1 MYINKNLAYAKSCG
15 AAKKNR
21 GFVLGIAMIVLTVLL
36 TLSIAITI
44 VLLRDLKQS
53 NISYDT
59 RVASA
64 LADSS
69 LACAESIFRN
79 FKSADNTRSLFPTST
94 GVILSTHF
102 NNNGSTGFPAVDP
115 TTVGC
120 FDVPMFP
127 SALTGASTFIA
138 TTTYTAAGYTGTTTV
153 STSTVGSYAGGAKVM
168 ITIKRDDFPRFA
180 CAEIEMHTTSTGAVL
195 IIGRG
200 KVPCDSTSRVE
211 RVVVKR
217 YN

>member
-1 MYINKNLAYAKSCG
+1 MYINNI
-15 AAKKNR
+15 KKQNR

-36 TLSIAITI
+36 TLSISITI
-44 VLLRDLKQS
+44 ILLRDLRGS
-53 NISYDT
+53 SISYDT

-69 LACAESIFRN
+69 LLCAESIFKN
-79 FKSADNTRSLFPTST
+79 YKSVGNDRSLFPVVTT
-94 GVILSTHF
+94 LSPNTHF
-102 NNNGSTGFPAVDP
+102 NSGDFAYVDP

-120 FDVPMFP
+120 FDVPIFQAGLT
-127 SALTGASTFIA
+127 SAPAAPATGTVSAAGYEA
-138 TTTYTAAGYTGTTTV
+138 TTTVTM
-153 STSTVGSYAGGAKVM
+153 STVQAYDRGARVLVQ
-168 ITIKRDDFPRFA
+168 IKRSDFARSA

-200 KVPCDSTSRVE
+200 KVPCDSTVRVE

>member
-1 MYINKNLAYAKSCG
+1 MSINKFKN
-15 AAKKNR
+15 KNR

-36 TLSIAITI
+36 TLSISITI
-44 VLLRDLKQS
+44 ILLRDLKGS

-64 LADSS
+64 LADSA
-69 LACAESIFRN
+69 LMCAESVFKN
-79 FKSADNTRSLFPTST
+79 FKNEAPVNRSIFPVITSF
-94 GVILSTHF
+94 VAVHF
-102 NNNGSTGFPAVDP
+102 DSNPGNFPYVDP
-115 TTVGC
+115 TTVSC
-120 FDVPMFP
+120 FDVPIFP
-127 SALTGASTFIA
+127 AGLTSAGAAPATGTVSGSGYQA
-138 TTTYTAAGYTGTTTV
+138 TTTVTTSNV
-153 STSTVGSYAGGAKVM
+153 QAYDRGAKVFVQ
-168 ITIKRDDFPRFA
+168 IKRNDFARSA

>member
-1 MYINKNLAYAKSCG
+1 MYINRNR
-15 AAKKNR
+15 NR
-21 GFVLGIAMIVLTVLL
+21 GFVLGIAMIVVAVLL
-36 TLSIAITI
+36 TLTIAITI
-44 VLLRDLKQS
+44 IMLRDLRES

-59 RVASA
+59 RVAAS

-69 LACAESIFRN
+69 MMCAESVFKN
-79 FKSADNTRSLFPTST
+79 FKNDLTADRSIFPVITSF
-94 GVILSTHF
+94 ISMHF
-102 NNNGSTGFPAVDP
+102 DSNAGNFPYVDP

-120 FDVPMFP
+120 FNVPLFP
-127 SALTGASTFIA
+127 LSFTALSSAPGTSTASTADYQSTTTISTSDIA
-138 TTTYTAAGYTGTTTV
+138 TY
-153 STSTVGSYAGGAKVM
+153 SGGAKILVN
-168 ITIKRDDFPRFA
+168 IKRADFPRFA

>member
-1 MYINKNLAYAKSCG
+1 MSINKFKN
-15 AAKKNR
+15 KNR

-36 TLSIAITI
+36 TLSISITI
-44 VLLRDLKQS
+44 ILLRDLKGS

-64 LADSS
+64 LADSA
-69 LACAESIFRN
+69 LMCAESIFKN
-79 FKSADNTRSLFPTST
+79 FKSNSNDRSLFPIDMSEAPNY
-94 GVILSTHF
+94 HF
-102 NNNGSTGFPAVDP
+102 NTSGKFAYVDP

-120 FDVPMFP
+120 FDVPIFP
-127 SALTGASTFIA
+127 ASLHAGAAPATG
-138 TTTYTAAGYTGTTTV
+138 TV
-153 STSTVGSYAGGAKVM
+153 STSNYSSITTITYSTVGSYSQGTKVWSQ
-168 ITIKRDDFPRFA
+168 IKRNDFARSA

>member
-1 MYINKNLAYAKSCG
+1 MSINKFKN
-15 AAKKNR
+15 KNR

-36 TLSIAITI
+36 TLSISITI
-44 VLLRDLKQS
+44 ILLRDLKGS

-64 LADSS
+64 LADSA
-69 LACAESIFRN
+69 LMCAESIFKN
-79 FKSADNTRSLFPTST
+79 FKSNTNDRSLFPIDMSEAPN
-94 GVILSTHF
+94 THF
-102 NNNGSTGFPAVDP
+102 NISGKFAYVDP
-115 TTVGC
+115 ATVGC
-120 FDVPMFP
+120 FDVPIFP
-127 SALTGASTFIA
+127 ASVQAGAAPATGTLSTTDYKS
-138 TTTYTAAGYTGTTTV
+138 TTTITY
-153 STSTVGSYAGGAKVM
+153 STVGAYSQGTKVW
-168 ITIKRDDFPRFA
+168 TQIKRNDFARSA